1 MIRRYWRVV
10 LITLVVLIAVAV
22 AGYVWWSRPVPA
34 PTVQTLKLSDGSAA
48 TQVVPGQAARNAVL
62 LAVPADQALNDKQLS
77 DLSRQAAARIVQVV
91 LPADCPRQPAAFAA
105 GIKQLG
111 TPPNVVGGIAAGAS
125 QAWNWLA
132 GQNDDKA
139 RAVSVDFA
147 REEQPC
153 KPALAPRAD
162 HGHWYV
168 AWNDWPD
175 DTGATFVR
183 GQANA
188 ENSISDYDVKLPEL
202 LKAQLAQ
209 ALLGEEAAT
218 LKMPVVEVPATQQPK
233 DTVTLFLSG
242 DGGWRD
248 LDKDVAGDM
257 AQLGYPVV
265 GIDTL
270 RYYWKHKA
278 PEESAEDLAEVMEYY
293 RHKWGAKHFV
303 LAGYS
308 FGADVL
314 PAIYNRLSESDQKR
328 VDGMILLAFARSGSF
343 EIKVEGW
350 LGQEGKEAPTGPEM
364 AKLPP
369 EKVLCVY
376 GEEETSE
383 SGCTDTTAVGQ
394 KLKLPGGH
402 HFDENY
408 PALTQKL
415 IAVIDKWVNK
425 EAPAQ

>member
-1 MIRRYWRVV
+1 MIRRYWRAV
-10 LITLVVLIAVAV
+10 LITLVVLIAVAA
-22 AGYVWWSRPVPA
+22 AGYGWWNRPIPA
-34 PTVQTLKLSDGSAA
+34 PTLQQRTLSDGSAA
-48 TQVVPGQAARNAVL
+48 TEVVPGQSARNQVL
-62 LAVPADQALNDKQLS
+62 LAVPAEEALSDKQLS
-77 DLSRQAAARIVQVV
+77 DLSRQAAAKIVQVI
-91 LPADCPRQPAAFAA
+91 LPKTDCNLQQAAFQA
-105 GIKQLG
+105 GLQQLG
-111 TPPNVVGGIAAGAS
+111 TPPNVVGGIAIGGS
-125 QAWNWLA
+125 EAWNWLA
-132 GQNDDKA
+132 GQSNDKA
-139 RAVSVDFA
+139 KAVSVGFA
-147 REEQPC
+147 LEQTGC
-153 KPALAPRAD
+153 TLEWAKKAE

-175 DTGATFVR
+175 DTAAAFVR

-202 LKAQLAQ
+202 LKAQLVQ
-209 ALLGEEAAT
+209 ALLGEEAAA
-218 LKMPVVEVPATQQPK
+218 LKMPVVEVPATNASG
-233 DTVTLFLSG
+233 TVTLFLSG

-270 RYYWKHKA
+270 RYYWQHKA

-293 RHKWGAKHFV
+293 RHKWGAKHFI

-314 PAIYNRLSESDQKR
+314 PAIYNRLGEDDKKR

-343 EIKVEGW
+343 EIEVEGW

-364 AKLPP
+364 AKLPAG
-369 EKVLCVY
+369 KVLCVY
-376 GEEETSE
+376 GEEETGE
-383 SGCTDTTAVGQ
+383 SGCTEATAVGQ

-408 PALTQKL
+408 PALAKKL
-415 IAVIDKWVNK
+415 IAVIDQWTSK
-425 EAPAQ
+425 ATP